1 MRLSDVLK
9 ALSSNTGM
17 TVSIVNADGE
27 NLISFNASGYE
38 SVESDLQE
46 HEVKKINIT
55 SAKEVTVIIGDIL
68 P

>member
-1 MRLSDVLK
+1 MKLSDVLK
-9 ALSSNTGM
+9 SLAGNANL
-17 TVSIVNADGE
+17 TVTIIDADGN

-46 HEVKKINIT
+46 HEVKKIQIT
-55 SAKEVTVIIGDIL
+55 SAKEVTVIIGDVL